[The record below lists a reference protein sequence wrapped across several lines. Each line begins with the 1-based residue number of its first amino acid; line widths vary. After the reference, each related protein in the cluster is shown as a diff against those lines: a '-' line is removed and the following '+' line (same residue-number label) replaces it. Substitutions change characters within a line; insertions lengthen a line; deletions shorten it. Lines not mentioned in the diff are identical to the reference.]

1 MQWAFGTG
9 LINPSGVY
17 HAVWSRDL
25 YEIVMAL
32 IVEGDHGFELDRRT

>member
-9 LINPSGVY
+9 LINPSGVC

-25 YEIVMAL
+25 YEIVTAL